1 MNKPFLTRWSPAFV
15 AVVAL
20 IWAASKLAP
29 PPRSAD
35 GMDTEAFGRLPVVF
49 NGRVQPFDSVA
60 RNSLLQIRGKQSLR
74 EAGDG
79 ARMTAMEWLLEL
91 MTRPQAAHDRRVF
104 RIDHPDLKSLFGL
117 PVLDPS
123 DPRDDGKHYSFSKLM
138 PGLEKL
144 REQSNVAREKADA
157 SRDPYEQAVL
167 KLGSAMTLY
176 LRLQSTL
183 QPPNTSGFGAELA
196 DYTASIPGGAA
207 AFKARFAGRDF
218 DTNALTRTL
227 DHAQTY
233 LAMHGMEAPLVVPP
247 HHPERERDNW
257 MRMGEALL
265 ESSFPVALLRH
276 LVNEEPLPQAE
287 VARLIE
293 KAGTVPLHPSIGLF
307 ARMADARVKGDAT
320 GFNGAVTEYRSVL
333 ASTFRRELSK
343 ASQEQVFSRAE
354 PFYTSMVLYMAAFVL
369 AGVFWFTLSEATRR
383 AAWWLVMAAF
393 VVHTAGLVTR
403 MVLEGRPPVTNLYSS
418 AVFIGWGAAGLG
430 LLIERFWR
438 NALGLA
444 VAGLLSFASLIVAHY
459 LAQAGDTME
468 MMRAVLDTNFW
479 LATHVVIV
487 TLGYA
492 STYVAGFLSLMWV
505 GLGLGGRAMTPD
517 MGRSLVR
524 MVYGILC
531 FATLFSFTG
540 TVLGGIWADQ
550 SWGRFWGWD
559 PKENGALIIV
569 LWNALILHAR
579 WGGMV
584 RERGMHLLSIA
595 GNIVTSWSWFGT
607 NMLGIGLHS
616 YGFTDA
622 AFKGLMAFAGFNIAA
637 ILAGAW
643 VHRGASARA
652 ATTAATAA

>member
-1 MNKPFLTRWSPAFV
+1 MKPHFLQRWGAILL
-15 AVVAL
+15 ALVAL
-20 IWAASKLAP
+20 AWAGSKLAP
-29 PPRSAD
+29 PSAGRD
-35 GMDTEAFGRLPVVF
+35 GLDVAAMGRLPVVF

-60 RNSLLQIRGKQSLR
+60 RNSLLQIRGKQTLR
-74 EAGDG
+74 EAGG
-79 ARMTAMEWLLEL
+79 GGTMSAMEWLLEL
-91 MTRPQAAHDRRVF
+91 MTHPKAANERRVF

-117 PVLDPS
+117 PMLDAS
-123 DPRDDGKHYSFSKLM
+123 DPADDGKHYSFNKLA
-138 PGLEKL
+138 PNLEKL
-144 REQSNVAREKADA
+144 REQSALAREKADA

-167 KLGSAMTLY
+167 KLGSAVTLY
-176 LRLQSTL
+176 MRLQSTI
-183 QPPNTSGFGAELA
+183 QPPNATSFAGQLA
-196 DYTASIPGGAA
+196 DYAASIPAGTA
-207 AFKARFAGRDF
+207 AFRARFAGRDF
-218 DTNALTRTL
+218 DTNALTRML

-233 LAMHGMEAPLVVPP
+233 LAMHGMEPPLVVPP

-265 ESSFPVALLRH
+265 ESSVPVALLRH
-276 LVNEEPLPQAE
+276 LINEEQLPKAE
-287 VARLIE
+287 ASRLVE
-293 KAGTVPLHPSIGLF
+293 QAGTVPMHPSLALF
-307 ARMADARVKGDAT
+307 ARMADARAKGDAV
-320 GFNGAVTEYRSVL
+320 GFNAAVGEYAGTLSP
-333 ASTFRRELSK
+333 TFSLELSK
-343 ASQEQVFSRAE
+343 AAREQVFNRAE
-354 PFYTSMVLYMAAFVL
+354 PFYSAMVLYMVAFVL
-369 AGVFWFTLSEATRR
+369 AGVFWFTLSEPVRR

-393 VVHTAGLVTR
+393 VVHTAGLLTR
-403 MVLEGRPPVTNLYSS
+403 MWLEGRPPVTNLYSS
-418 AVFIGWGAAGLG
+418 AVFIGWGAAALG

-444 VAGLLSFASLIVAHY
+444 VAGLLSFATLIVAHY

-492 STYVAGFLSLMWV
+492 STYVAGFLSLLWV
-505 GLGLGGRAMTPD
+505 ALGVGGRALTPEL
-517 MGRSLVR
+517 GKSLVR

-584 RERGMHLLSIA
+584 RERGIHLLSIA

-622 AFKGLMAFAGFNIAA
+622 AFKGLMAFAAFNLAA
-637 ILAGAW
+637 MVAGAW
-643 VHRGASARA
+643 VHRGATGAR
-652 ATTAATAA
+652 TAAA